1 MFKQKLCVRLCV
13 FVYVCTNVAPFSR
26 NMREKQFFGVLGSSY
41 GVATVNRIDK
51 ITGLF
56 CKRDL

>member
-1 MFKQKLCVRLCV
+1 MMSRDLDHVTRH
-13 FVYVCTNVAPFSR
+13 TNHMTRDLDQVTR
-26 NMREKQFFGVLGSSY
+26 HTY

-56 CKRDL
+56 CKRDP